1 MSQLSHTN
9 IALELERLI
18 CFSGIENMQQDI
30 RFIEVLLNANIYK
43 NGIPNLFECLV
54 QIRKD
59 LQTFSNQLHQFQN
72 DVVKFAQEIKEVSF
86 KDDRSFETFKYSKYK
101 QFIDRYSEFEKSF
114 LEKKTAIFNY
124 LESILIDD

>member
-86 KDDRSFETFKYSKYK
+86 KDQKAVEDG
-101 QFIDRYSEFEKSF
+101 
-114 LEKKTAIFNY
+114 N
-124 LESILIDD
+124 